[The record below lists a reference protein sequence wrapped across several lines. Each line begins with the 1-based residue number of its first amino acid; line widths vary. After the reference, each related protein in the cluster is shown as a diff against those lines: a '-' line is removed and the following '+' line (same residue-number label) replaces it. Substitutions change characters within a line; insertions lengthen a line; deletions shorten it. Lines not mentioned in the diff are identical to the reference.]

1 MPDAKYLSINA
12 KVILDEYVFSARGRE
27 VIFDG
32 YTKISLQNAKKAD
45 EENLPSLQEGQ
56 VLKLVEVKNEK
67 KFTKPPARF
76 SEAALVKELESK
88 GIGRP
93 STYCLLYTSPSPRD

>member
-12 KVILDEYVFSARGRE
+12 KVVLDDYVFSARGRE

-32 YTKISLQNAKKAD
+32 YTKVSKQNAKKAD
-45 EENLPSLQEGQ
+45 EENLPSLEEGQ
-56 VLKLVEVKNEK
+56 ILKLAEVKNEK

-88 GIGRP
+88 E
-93 STYCLLYTSPSPRD
+93 